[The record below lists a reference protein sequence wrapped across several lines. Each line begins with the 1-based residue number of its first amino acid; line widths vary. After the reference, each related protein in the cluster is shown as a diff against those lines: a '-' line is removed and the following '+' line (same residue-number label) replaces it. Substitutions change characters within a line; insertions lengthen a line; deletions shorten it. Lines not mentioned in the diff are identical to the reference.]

1 MIKFLYNTNS
11 EIIMK
16 ISIISGASSGIGKEI
31 ALKLDM
37 LNLDEMWLI
46 ALDNDGLVSLSKK
59 LKTKARIFPLNLM
72 DSSSFE
78 LIKNELDESKPEVEY
93 LVCCAGVGYN
103 GNFDKITEKNI
114 SFMINLNCL
123 ALTLLTKCVDP
134 YIVDKGRIIE
144 IASGSG
150 FAPQPGFAV
159 YAATKSY
166 VISFSRALKREL
178 RHRKIAVTAVCPGP
192 VDTAFFA
199 SLEGVKEYKK
209 KFVIT
214 PEKVAIKA
222 VKSSKKRKALCVPS
236 MSMKL
241 FHLASK
247 ILPTSLLLKFYK

>member
-1 MIKFLYNTNS
+1 
-11 EIIMK
+11 MK

-31 ALKLDM
+31 ALKLDK
-37 LNLDEMWLI
+37 LNLDEMWII
-46 ALDNDGLVSLSKK
+46 ALDEEGLSNLSNE
-59 LKTKARIFPLNLM
+59 LNTKTRIFALNLM
-72 DSSSFE
+72 ENTSFDI
-78 LIKNELDESKPEVEY
+78 IKSALSEEKPEVEY
-93 LVCCAGVGYN
+93 LVCCAGIGYN

-114 SFMINLNCL
+114 SFMINLNCI

-134 YIVDKGRIIE
+134 YIVNKGRIIQ

-159 YAATKSY
+159 YAATKAY

-178 RHRKIAVTAVCPGP
+178 RHRKISVTAVCPGP

-214 PEKVAIKA
+214 PEKVAKKA
-222 VKSSKKRKALCVPS
+222 VQSSQKRKALCVPS
-236 MSMKL
+236 FSMKL
-241 FHLASK
+241 FHIASK
-247 ILPTSLLLKFYK
+247 ILPTSLLLKFY

>member
-1 MIKFLYNTNS
+1 
-11 EIIMK
+11 MK
-16 ISIISGASSGIGKEI
+16 ISIISGASSGIGREI
-31 ALKLDM
+31 ALKLDE
-37 LNLDEMWLI
+37 LLLDEMWII
-46 ALDNDGLVSLSKK
+46 ALDNDGLVNLSSQ
-59 LKTKARIFPLNLM
+59 LKTKTRIFPLNLM
-72 DSSSFE
+72 DNASFDI
-78 LIKNELDESKPEVEY
+78 IKDALDEAKPEVEY
-93 LVCCAGVGYN
+93 LVCCAGIGYN

-134 YIVDKGRIIE
+134 YIVDKGRIMQ

-159 YAATKSY
+159 YAATKAY

-178 RHRKIAVTAVCPGP
+178 RHRKISVTAVCPGP

-214 PEKVAIKA
+214 PEKVAKKA
-222 VKSSKKRKALCVPS
+222 VKATQKRKSLCVPS

-247 ILPTSLLLKFYK
+247 ILPTSLILKFY

>member
-1 MIKFLYNTNS
+1 MR
-11 EIIMK
+11 

-31 ALKLDM
+31 ALKLDETE
-37 LNLDEMWLI
+37 LDEMWLI
-46 ALDNDGLVSLSKK
+46 ALDNEGLVELSKQ
-59 LKTKARIFPLNLM
+59 LKTKSRIFALNLM
-72 DSSSFE
+72 DNASFDI
-78 LIKNELDESKPEVEY
+78 IKNSLEESKPLVEY
-93 LVCCAGVGYN
+93 LVCSAGIGYN

-159 YAATKSY
+159 YAATKAY
-166 VISFSRALKREL
+166 VISLSRALKREL
-178 RHRKIAVTAVCPGP
+178 KDRKISVTAVCPGP

-214 PEKVAIKA
+214 PEKVAYKA
-222 VKSSKKRKALCVPS
+222 VKASKKRKALCVPS
-236 MSMKL
+236 FSMKM

-247 ILPTSLLLKFYK
+247 ILPTSLLLKFY

>member
-1 MIKFLYNTNS
+1 
-11 EIIMK
+11 MK

-31 ALKLDM
+31 ALELDK
-37 LNLDEMWLI
+37 LNLDEMWII
-46 ALDNDGLVSLSKK
+46 ALDEEGLVDLSSK
-59 LKTKARIFPLNLM
+59 LTTKARIFALNLM
-72 DSSSFE
+72 DNASFDI
-78 LIKNELDESKPEVEY
+78 IKNALSETKPEVEY
-93 LVCCAGVGYN
+93 LVCCAGIGYN

-134 YIVDKGRIIE
+134 YIVDSGRIIE

-159 YAATKSY
+159 YAATKAY

-214 PEKVAIKA
+214 PEKVAKKA
-222 VKSSKKRKALCVPS
+222 VKASRKRKSLCVPS
-236 MSMKL
+236 ISMKL

-247 ILPTSLLLKFYK
+247 ILPTSLLLKFY